1 MLGVQLFYGGMKMA
15 GYPKKDNKNGT
26 YYFVL
31 EAGKNPN
38 GTRKRLK
45 RTGFKT
51 LREAKAEMAELTLA
65 IKNGEFIK
73 ENKMSLSQYLD
84 YWLDNYA
91 KTNTKPKTFVEYE
104 KMVNNHLKLSLGSIM
119 LHELKSLHLQN
130 YYKDKLKVLSAQ
142 TITHHHRLLSKALND
157 AIDWEFIIKNPAKGA
172 KPPKPVK
179 LEMNTLNVEQLNML
193 LATAKERTPI
203 YYPVIFAAAHTG
215 MRKSELMGL
224 TWKNVDFKAQRFY
237 IRQTITEANG
247 KYFFNQIPKNEKP
260 RGVKLTAELA
270 KLVHELKEE
279 HDGRKLALGEA
290 FNQQNLVFCNTK
302 GNIMAPSEMTRA
314 LKRALRAAQLPDIRF
329 HDLRHSHAT
338 ILLQENVHPKIVS
351 ARLGHSKIQVTMD
364 TYSHITDSIEGIAVD
379 YLNDLLK

>member
-1 MLGVQLFYGGMKMA
+1 MA
-15 GYPKKDNKNGT
+15 GYPKKDIKNGT

-65 IKNGEFIK
+65 IKNGDFLR

-91 KTNTKPKTFVEYE
+91 RTNTKPKTFAEYE
-104 KMVNNHLKLSLGSIM
+104 KMVKNHLKLSLGGIM
-119 LHELKSLHLQN
+119 LHELRSIHLQS

-157 AIDWEFIIKNPAKGA
+157 AVDWEFLIKNPAKGA

-179 LEMNTLNVEQLNML
+179 MEMNTLNVEQLNML
-193 LATAKERTPI
+193 LATARERTPI

-224 TWKNVDFKAQRFY
+224 TWKNVNFKAQRFY

-247 KYFFNQIPKNEKP
+247 TYFFNQIPKNEKP

-270 KLVHELKEE
+270 KLVLHLKNE
-279 HDGRKLALGEA
+279 HDDRKNALGEA
-290 FNQQNLVFCNTK
+290 FNEHDLVFCNSK
-302 GNIMAPSEMTRA
+302 GNIMAPSEITRA
-314 LKRALRAAQLPDIRF
+314 LKRALRAAHLPDIRF